1 MIYTFNID
9 PIPLTFVEV
18 SILDILDRP
27 QGYNLYVVDRIDRS
41 EARLNGFSRTP
52 SGETAMVF
60 IDSIVKKIKLVP
72 HWTEESQMC
81 AIRLW
86 DAR

>member
-1 MIYTFNID
+1 MFYTFNID
-9 PIPLTFVEV
+9 PIPLNFVEV
-18 SILDILDRP
+18 SILDIIDRP
-27 QGYNLYVVDRIDRS
+27 LATNLYVVDRIDRS
-41 EARLNGFSRTP
+41 EARLNGFARKP

-72 HWTEESQMC
+72 HWTDESKMC